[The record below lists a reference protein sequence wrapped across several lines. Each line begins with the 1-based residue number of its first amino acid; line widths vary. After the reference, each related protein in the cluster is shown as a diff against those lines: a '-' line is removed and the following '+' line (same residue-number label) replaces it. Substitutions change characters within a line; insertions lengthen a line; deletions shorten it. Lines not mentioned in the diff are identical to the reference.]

1 LGKGVCPFPDRTVPN
16 DPARPGNRP
25 AAGGIVSR
33 HECGRAAEDLAAAF
47 LRLRGFRIL
56 ARNVREGPR
65 EIDLIAEEAGWVV
78 VVEVRYRAD
87 TNRGLAEESVGSRKR
102 THLLR
107 AGRSYWLREGHR
119 HGRLRFDL
127 VTLQAG
133 PDGLAVRHH
142 RHFLLPHR
150 SPFAR

>member
-1 LGKGVCPFPDRTVPN
+1 MSRWGVLR
-16 DPARPGNRP
+16 A
-25 AAGGIVSR
+25 
-33 HECGRAAEDLAAAF
+33 RAAEDLAAAF

-56 ARNVREGPR
+56 ARNLREGPR
-65 EIDLIAEEAGWVV
+65 EIDLVAEEAGWVV

-87 TNRGLAEESVGSRKR
+87 VNHGLAEETVGFRKR

-127 VTLQAG
+127 VTLHAG
-133 PDGLAVRHH
+133 LDGVTLRHH
-142 RHFLLPHR
+142 RHFLLPCR
-150 SPFAR
+150 SPGAR

>member
-1 LGKGVCPFPDRTVPN
+1 MCPFPDRTVPR
-16 DPARPGNRP
+16 DPAHPGDSP
-25 AAGGIVSR
+25 AVGGIVSR
-33 HECGRAAEDLAAAF
+33 QESGRAAEDLAAAF

-87 TNRGLAEESVGSRKR
+87 TNRGLAEESVGWRKR

-127 VTLQAG
+127 VTLHAG
-133 PDGLAVRHH
+133 QDGLTVRHH
-142 RHFLLPHR
+142 RHFILPHS

>member
-1 LGKGVCPFPDRTVPN
+1 V
-16 DPARPGNRP
+16 
-25 AAGGIVSR
+25 GGILSR
-33 HECGRAAEDLAAAF
+33 QESGRAAEDLAAAF

-56 ARNVREGPR
+56 ARNLRDGPR
-65 EIDLIAEEAGWVV
+65 EIDLVGEEAGWVV

-87 TNRGLAEESVGSRKR
+87 ADRGSAEESVGWRKR

-127 VTLQAG
+127 VTLHAG
-133 PDGLAVRHH
+133 PGALTVRHH

-150 SPFAR
+150 SPFGR

>member
-1 LGKGVCPFPDRTVPN
+1 V
-16 DPARPGNRP
+16 
-25 AAGGIVSR
+25 GGIVSR
-33 HECGRAAEDLAAAF
+33 QESGRAAEDLAAAF

-56 ARNVREGPR
+56 AHNVREGPR
-65 EIDLIAEEAGWVV
+65 EIDLIAEDAGWVV

-87 TNRGLAEESVGSRKR
+87 SSRGLAEESVGWRKR

-127 VTLQAG
+127 VTLHAG
-133 PDGLAVRHH
+133 QHGLTVRHH
-142 RHFLLPHR
+142 RHFILPHS

>member
-1 LGKGVCPFPDRTVPN
+1 VCPFPDSLSGI
-16 DPARPGNRP
+16 DPARPGDPP
-25 AAGGIVSR
+25 AVGGIVSR
-33 HECGRAAEDLAAAF
+33 HESGRAAEDLAAAF

-65 EIDLIAEEAGWVV
+65 EIDLVAEDAGWVV
-78 VVEVRYRAD
+78 VVEVRYRVD
-87 TNRGLAEESVGSRKR
+87 TSRGLAEESVGFRKR

-127 VTLQAG
+127 VTLHAC
-133 PDGLAVRHH
+133 PDGLTVRHH